1 MLDNVNRTHLSWLVT
16 KLVLQKKEST
26 TFLSSLWRINVRKLD
41 PRVFGSEIG
50 TTLAPTEVPASV
62 CYLLTDADGE
72 KNNGRNF
79 RMTTDLSVAP

>member
-1 MLDNVNRTHLSWLVT
+1 M
-16 KLVLQKKEST
+16 
-26 TFLSSLWRINVRKLD
+26 RKLD

-72 KNNGRNF
+72 KNNGWNF
-79 RMTTDLSVAP
+79 SMTTDLSVAP

>member
-1 MLDNVNRTHLSWLVT
+1 MT

-26 TFLSSLWRINVRKLD
+26 TFLSSLCRINVRKLD

-62 CYLLTDADGE
+62 CYLLADADGE
-72 KNNGRNF
+72 KNNGWNF
-79 RMTTDLSVAP
+79 SMTTDLSVAP